1 MSYLFLKEVAFMKA
15 TKRGLFLVILSC
27 LLAALAWAGGGDEVG
42 DGEADGVVINVQ
54 TLAGPINE
62 QWQQWKRLYEADN
75 PNVTIEISSTD
86 VDTILNLT
94 GTLLAEGEEVDI
106 SFYWA
111 GQTINDWGA
120 QGILL
125 DLSEWADADNWNEK
139 RVPTASGFG
148 DYTFCIDF
156 VTMALNY
163 YNPAIFEEAG
173 VEVPTTLEENYAVAE
188 AIKEAGYIPHA
199 LGGGNVGY
207 GTNMWFMELLRGYMP
222 FEELNRFVSFD
233 LNPNEADLELF
244 RSDAVYKAFAEWKRY
259 LDNDLYQ
266 LGMNATDDAGARNLF
281 TAGQAAIYRGGSWAL
296 GQIATE
302 APDLDFDYFYTPGY
316 QGEESILGAW
326 NAVCV
331 SAKVSDEKKA
341 VIRDLFNKI
350 LTETEY
356 ANVPIVI
363 GDLPVSVNADPALVE
378 GIHPLYARL
387 AAEANEMMVT
397 LGNWDTLRGA
407 RFKQIGFD
415 AHQAFLNGQMT
426 AEEAVDAMYE
436 GAKRVLEES
445 R

>member
-1 MSYLFLKEVAFMKA
+1 MTILKRCLWSVLLVALV
-15 TKRGLFLVILSC
+15 GLG
-27 LLAALAWAGGGDEVG
+27 AWASGGQ
-42 DGEADGVVINVQ
+42 EADGAEDGHVTINVQ

-62 QWQQWKRLYEADN
+62 QWQLWKRLYEADN
-75 PNVTIEISSTD
+75 PDVTIEISSVD

-94 GTLLAEGEEVDI
+94 GTLLAEGEETDI

-120 QGILL
+120 QGIVL
-125 DLSEWADADNWNEK
+125 DLSDWAEADNWSDK

-163 YNPAIFEEAG
+163 YNPAIFEEVG
-173 VEVPTTLEENYAVAE
+173 VEVPETLEENYQVA
-188 AIKEAGYIPHA
+188 AALRDAGYIPHA
-199 LGGGNVGY
+199 LGGGNQGY
-207 GTNMWFMELLRGYMP
+207 GTNMWFMELLRAYMP

-233 LNPNEADLELF
+233 LNPNEEDLELF
-244 RSDAVYKAFAEWKRY
+244 RSEAVYKALEEWKRY
-259 LDNDLYQ
+259 LDNDMYQ

-302 APDLDFDYFYTPGY
+302 APEMDFDYFYTPGY
-316 QGEESILGAW
+316 EGEESILGAW

-331 SAKVSDEKKA
+331 SAKVSQEKQE
-341 VIRDLFNKI
+341 VIRDLFNTI

-356 ANVPIVI
+356 ANVPMAI
-363 GDLPVSVNADPALVE
+363 GDMPVSVNADADQVE
-378 GIHPLYARL
+378 DIHPLYAQL
-387 AAEANEMMVT
+387 VTEANEMRVT
-397 LGNWDTLRGA
+397 LGNWDTLRGE
-407 RFKQIGFD
+407 RFKQVGFD

-426 AEEAVDAMYE
+426 VEEVVQAMYE
-436 GAKRVLEES
+436 GAQRVLEES
-445 R
+445 N